1 MGSCCYLC
9 KECLYAHLWKTE
21 PIPTVLRAYPLKLL
35 CGYFL
40 AACGTQTSYDLLT
53 RQLPHQKGNCGRT
66 GLYLDFHPYVPST
79 QHISWHTEMLAMFIK
94 YMSPSMQA
102 PFFSLLRIRTANL
115 TCISNKHILQM
126 NSSFFCPF
134 YVLLDSTS
142 LLAFG
147 KPQRLMPTS
156 VLVLAGI
163 PKLIRDLISNTIS
176 NYQDNI
182 RITNWHGIL
191 IYC

>member
-1 MGSCCYLC
+1 M
-9 KECLYAHLWKTE
+9 H
-21 PIPTVLRAYPLKLL
+21 
-35 CGYFL
+35 
-40 AACGTQTSYDLLT
+40 
-53 RQLPHQKGNCGRT
+53 
-66 GLYLDFHPYVPST
+66 
-79 QHISWHTEMLAMFIK
+79 
-94 YMSPSMQA
+94 
-102 PFFSLLRIRTANL
+102 
-115 TCISNKHILQM
+115 
-126 NSSFFCPF
+126 SSFFCPF

-163 PKLIRDLISNTIS
+163 PKLIRDLIGNTIS